1 MDQEK
6 RQLSFSIEGSF
17 ITKIAKEWYFLEHKP
32 YETVEELLLSCME
45 GSEETKEQ
53 LKIRVQDILMGRAE
67 FRGNSGDGTF
77 CLVYPDDCLNT
88 NNIFTE
94 YSKMGQKYKEAKKET
109 DRINTKYSRLVECLE
124 EWSENDELDADDIED
139 EYVRTL
145 LERIERHYDPSVY
158 LAKKK
163 TKSYNTGSSLLDS
176 FMKAAAN
183 NVEYGWLDPTGKFYK
198 VGFGDHTCWPYAC
211 ILARE
216 EYFLSNH
223 DAEMADLSHYKEEY
237 KKWCDKEKYRDRVS
251 SGADFLVE
259 KGWVLIHNPGQGIP
273 VITKTDIQRLTKAQ
287 KEFLFDYYM
296 NINEPKKAS
305 EIYADEE
312 Y

>member
-1 MDQEK
+1 MEN
-6 RQLSFSIEGSF
+6 RTLHFSIEGSF

-77 CLVYPDDCLNT
+77 RLVYPDENLNT

-94 YSKMGQKYKEAKKET
+94 YSKMGQMYKEAKKET
-109 DRINTKYSRLVECLE
+109 DRINDRYSRLIECLE
-124 EWSENDELDADDIED
+124 EWSDSDELDTDRIED
-139 EYVRTL
+139 LYVREL
-145 LERIERHYDPSVY
+145 LERIERHYDPSIY

-176 FMKAAAN
+176 FMKATAN
-183 NVEYGWLDPTGKFYK
+183 DVKYGWLDPTGKFYE
-198 VGFGDHTCWPYAC
+198 VEFGDHTCWPYAC
-211 ILARE
+211 IWSKE
-216 EYFLSNH
+216 GYFLSSH
-223 DAEMADLSHYKEEY
+223 RSEVTDLSHYKEEY
-237 KKWCDKEKYRDRVS
+237 KKWCDKEKFRDKVS

-273 VITKTDIQRLTKAQ
+273 VITKTEIQRLTKAQ
-287 KEFLFDYYM
+287 KEFLFDYYT

-305 EIYADEE
+305 ELYADEE
-312 Y
+312 F